1 MLCKH
6 LLIKLFYEI
15 SKLAQSL
22 IQSSLKSIGFGEHR
36 SMGSGPGDQI
46 LTPLN
51 FVKSSAY
58 WLQMGAKLQGQS
70 GAGTVGAAPLA
81 DLVAFITWRVWTSGH
96 ERFF

>member
-1 MLCKH
+1 
-6 LLIKLFYEI
+6 
-15 SKLAQSL
+15 
-22 IQSSLKSIGFGEHR
+22 
-36 SMGSGPGDQI
+36 MGSGPGDQI